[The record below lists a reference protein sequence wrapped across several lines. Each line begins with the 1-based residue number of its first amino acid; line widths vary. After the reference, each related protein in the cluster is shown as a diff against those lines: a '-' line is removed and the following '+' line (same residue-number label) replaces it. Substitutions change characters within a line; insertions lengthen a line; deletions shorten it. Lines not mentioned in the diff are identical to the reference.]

1 MNATNTPIMFHDFHD
16 NNSKPNTQ
24 GSVNQD
30 YIYKLIKYIGIKN
43 ILSPEDYI
51 LKYNNNKLN
60 KNHLC
65 LTFDDGL
72 KSQLKI
78 AYPILNEFKIRSFFF
93 IPSTYILNKDKVL
106 ESYKHFYMNYYSNVN
121 FYYEDFFNEL
131 YRYFDKK
138 KLNILLKNYH
148 YKIIK
153 IMKLKSFYSY
163 QDIQFR
169 LIRNSIISNVLFSKV
184 NKILFKNKKFDYQKI
199 NKNKYL
205 NENDLILIAK
215 ENKIGLHSQNHFFNI
230 RKFSY
235 FSQYNEYKNNKK
247 HLSSIINNQ
256 IINSL
261 SYPSGVYNHQSVKI
275 LKKLKI
281 NFAFRNVNKKY
292 HFNYEK
298 QNKNLFVN
306 RNNHIEYNKYL

>member
-1 MNATNTPIMFHDFHD
+1 MNLTNTPIMFHDFHD

-51 LKYNNNKLN
+51 SKYNNNTLN

-106 ESYKHFYMNYYSNVN
+106 NLINIYMNYYSNVN
-121 FYYEDFFNEL
+121 FIMKIFNEL

-153 IMKLKSFYSY
+153 VMKLKSFYSY

-169 LIRNSIISNVLFSKV
+169 IIRNSIISNTLFSKV
-184 NKILFKNKKFDYQKI
+184 NKILFK
-199 NKNKYL
+199 
-205 NENDLILIAK
+205 
-215 ENKIGLHSQNHFFNI
+215 
-230 RKFSY
+230 R
-235 FSQYNEYKNNKK
+235 
-247 HLSSIINNQ
+247 
-256 IINSL
+256 
-261 SYPSGVYNHQSVKI
+261 
-275 LKKLKI
+275 
-281 NFAFRNVNKKY
+281 
-292 HFNYEK
+292 
-298 QNKNLFVN
+298 KNLT
-306 RNNHIEYNKYL
+306 IIK

>member
-1 MNATNTPIMFHDFHD
+1 MNISNTAIMFHDFHH

-30 YIYKLIKYIGIKN
+30 YIYKLIKYLGNKN

-51 LKYNNNKLN
+51 SKYNNNKLD

-72 KSQLKI
+72 KSQLNI
-78 AYPILNEFKIRSFFF
+78 AFPILNDFKIKSFFF
-93 IPSTYILNKDKVL
+93 IPSTYILNKNKVL
-106 ESYKHFYMNYYSNVN
+106 ESYKYFYMNYYSNIS
-121 FYYEDFFNEL
+121 FYYEDFFYEL
-131 YRYFDKK
+131 YKYFDKK
-138 KLNILLKNYH
+138 KLNILLKSYH
-148 YKIIK
+148 YKILNI
-153 IMKLKSFYSY
+153 IKLKSFYSY

-169 LIRNSIISNVLFSKV
+169 IIRNSIISDVLFSKI
-184 NKILFKNKKFDYQKI
+184 NKKLFKKKNFDYSKI

-205 NENDLILIAK
+205 NEKDLKLIAK
-215 ENKIGLHSQNHFFNI
+215 ENKIGLHSYSHFFNL
-230 RKFSY
+230 RKCSY
-235 FSQYNEYKNNKK
+235 ISQYNEYKKNKK

-261 SYPSGVYNHQSVKI
+261 SYPSGIYNHQSVKI

-281 NFAFRNVNKKY
+281 NFAFRNINKKY
-292 HFNYEK
+292 YYKYEK